1 MKTNVFD
8 VFASRVLEVYHVD
21 KEAFWSAVMAPFL
34 SDATVI
40 SLIKHKRVGLEL
52 MTLFKELDLERKRY
66 LKEYSSSWGSDVNQW
81 KSLLKKEEYFK
92 DAYPIYAFLVIWMDH
107 HNMVNQ
113 LSKFGDLLRAV
124 MYGIAGYGILDV
136 IVDDT
141 KFSPVELLSAQQLI
155 AEYET
160 AILNTF
166 GVSTANLSILHHIR
180 NQFLNS
186 EIKEKSCRMIKSPY
200 VKEQPIECGFKAAH
214 LLTPFMLSLEQL
226 NKSNL
231 TDDYFRVFFLFGAVI
246 QIIDDL
252 KDLEED
258 LSVGH
263 LSFITIDCDA
273 LVQLKKGRKPRDI
286 AKSLLTDEARLQ
298 DIYGNCCK
306 MIDQATN
313 LLRALDDDLLARIVH
328 VTDLRLKAF
337 FRKELHAVYVD

>member
-1 MKTNVFD
+1 MKTSVFD

-21 KEAFWSAVMAPFL
+21 TEAFWSAVMAPFL
-34 SDATVI
+34 SNTTVI

-52 MTLFKELDLERKRY
+52 MTLFKELDLERKRF
-66 LKEYSSSWGSDVNQW
+66 LKEYSTSWGSDVNQW

-107 HNMVNQ
+107 QNMTHQ

-136 IVDDT
+136 IVDE
-141 KFSPVELLSAQQLI
+141 KNFSPVELLCAHQLI

-160 AILNTF
+160 TILNTF
-166 GVSTANLSILHHIR
+166 GVSKANLFILHHIR

-200 VKEQPIECGFKAAH
+200 IKEYPIECGFKAAH

-226 NKSNL
+226 NKSHL

-252 KDLEED
+252 KDLEDD
-258 LSVGH
+258 LSIGH
-263 LSFITIDCDA
+263 FSYITLDSDA
-273 LVQLKKGRKPRDI
+273 LIQFKKGRKPRDI
-286 AKSLLTDEARLQ
+286 ARSLLGDEKRLQ
-298 DIYGNCCK
+298 DIYHNCSE
-306 MIDQATN
+306 MIDQAMVMLQT
-313 LLRALDDDLLARIVH
+313 LEDDLLARIVH

-337 FRKELHAVYVD
+337 FRNELNATYAV